1 MASKKKK
8 QEEKVD
14 IDPFTGLPE
23 DQLEAWLADDSGRRG
38 YRSVRYWD
46 IRQKSMTP
54 PEAQKAVL
62 EAAGVEPDEELVF
75 IFRDFSTAGFFTK
88 DQKLALEVIERGLDF
103 LFDKKSGI
111 WFIDLYGHHQ
121 IVMRALIALYTKQD
135 YYDLEYKEAADQYI
149 EEGYGFF
156 ESGAAGYGPPTV
168 RMGENYSLPA
178 ELKTVFS
185 RMGFRIWRL

>member
-1 MASKKKK
+1 MANKKK

-23 DQLEAWLADDSGRRG
+23 DQLDAWLADDSGRRG
-38 YRSVRYWD
+38 YRSRLYWD
-46 IRQKSMTP
+46 IRHKSMTP
-54 PEAQKAVL
+54 TEAQKVLL
-62 EAAGVEPDEELVF
+62 EAAGNEINEELIF
-75 IFRDFSTAGFFTK
+75 IFRDFSTAGFFTQ
-88 DQKLALEVIERGLDF
+88 DQKLALEVIDRECDF

-111 WFIDLYGHHQ
+111 WFVDLYGHHQ
-121 IVMRALIALYTKQD
+121 IVMRTLIAVYTNQD

-156 ESGAAGYGPPTV
+156 QSGAAGYAPTV

-178 ELKTVFS
+178 ELKTAFN
-185 RMGFRIWRL
+185 RRGYKIWRL